1 MNTSYCTFCI
11 KYSTNCTLLVS
22 LFKLYYL
29 STNNY
34 DKVNKLQPLKFFI
47 DIYKLGFILMKKIDY
62 ILKKIRLSILSEDT
76 ANYKKYSKLFE
87 SEVINLTISYDNQK
101 RIIQRKNYNTA

>member
-1 MNTSYCTFCI
+1 
-11 KYSTNCTLLVS
+11 
-22 LFKLYYL
+22 
-29 STNNY
+29 
-34 DKVNKLQPLKFFI
+34 
-47 DIYKLGFILMKKIDY
+47 MKKIDY